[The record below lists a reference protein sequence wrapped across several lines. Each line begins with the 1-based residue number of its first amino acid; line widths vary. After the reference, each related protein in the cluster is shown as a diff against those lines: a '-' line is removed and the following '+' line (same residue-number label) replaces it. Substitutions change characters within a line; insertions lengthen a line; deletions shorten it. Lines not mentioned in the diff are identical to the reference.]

1 MTIAAKDILNKMDE
15 VYALAEKMEDFF
27 YEHTVITKTTRDY
40 ALDDIYKTCTYLEN
54 KLLLRF
60 AQGYARLEQRE
71 GNK

>member
-27 YEHTVITKTTRDY
+27 YENMVVSESSRDY
-40 ALDDIYKTCTYLEN
+40 ALKDIKQYCDYLQN

-71 GNK
+71 GK

>member
-1 MTIAAKDILNKMDE
+1 MTIAAKDILDKVDE
-15 VYALAEKMEDFF
+15 LYRLAVKMEDFF
-27 YEHTVITKTTRDY
+27 YEHMVITKTTRDY

-71 GNK
+71 GK

>member
-27 YEHTVITKTTRDY
+27 YENMVVNRSDKEYI
-40 ALDDIYKTCTYLEN
+40 LQDIKNYCDYLEN

-71 GNK
+71 GK

>member
-15 VYALAEKMEDFF
+15 LYALAEKMEEFF
-27 YEHTVITKTTRDY
+27 YESMVVNRSDKEYI
-40 ALDDIYKTCTYLEN
+40 LQDIKNYCDYLEN

-71 GNK
+71 GK